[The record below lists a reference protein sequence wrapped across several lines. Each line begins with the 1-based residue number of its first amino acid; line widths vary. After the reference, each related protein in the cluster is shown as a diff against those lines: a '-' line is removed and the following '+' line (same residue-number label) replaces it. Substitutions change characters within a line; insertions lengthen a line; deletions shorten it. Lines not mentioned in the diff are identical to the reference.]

1 MQMRNLAAF
10 SPLFPVAGKG
20 NYAKSVTHFLTYV
33 KDDPHLQELLKC
45 VCSVNLTRSGH
56 YFAFDKVLKRFG
68 VKFVKQNIGGK
79 TIDTEELKLQI
90 SSAQIERE
98 RLDLL
103 ISEYMGDTVM
113 AKEERAVQS

>member
-1 MQMRNLAAF
+1 MAF
-10 SPLFPVAGKG
+10 LPLFSVAGKG

-33 KDDPHLQELLKC
+33 EDDLHLQELLKC
-45 VCSVNLTRSGH
+45 ICSVNITHPGH
-56 YFAFDKVLKRFG
+56 YFAFDEVLERFG
-68 VKFVKQNIGGK
+68 IKFVKQNIGGK
-79 TIDTEELKLQI
+79 TIDIEELKLQI

-113 AKEERAVQS
+113 TKEK